1 MTLIEQEV
9 DQPSEAFPI
18 SLSSDNE
25 VTAPKEHTK
34 QRKGLTKQGR
44 LRIKSSIKDLPSIS
58 SLKEFVPMT
67 LLYRPRGVATYP
79 L

>member
-44 LRIKSSIKDLPSIS
+44 LRIKSSIKDIPEPRSPSS
-58 SLKEFVPMT
+58 RLKRVKP
-67 LLYRPRGVATYP
+67 YKC
-79 L
+79 